1 MNSTEI
7 RVLSTDEIR
16 SKLSDT
22 RNEMMNLRFQV
33 VTGQLTDTSR
43 LRVTRREV
51 ARLETILTERLLAQ
65 STEGEA

>member
-16 SKLSDT
+16 SRLSDT

-51 ARLETILTERLLAQ
+51 ARLETILTERLQAQ